1 MDRVLTEFGKDL
13 NVNRKI
19 RRNRRKGK
27 QAFEYIED
35 NGGKILLLECIQ
47 NGEQRGAQEISNIIV
62 GILVENKTEELK
74 IQ

>member
-35 NGGKILLLECIQ
+35 NGGKILLLECTQ
-47 NGEQRGAQEISNIIV
+47 NGEQRGA
-62 GILVENKTEELK
+62 
-74 IQ
+74 